1 MHEIAPYARRA
12 FAYGW
17 AASGGP
23 MTDRVKQACRVAVE
37 MACEHPDDIDV
48 FEATLKLGSLEGTW
62 AKVYE
67 RREALWHKHTED
79 AIAAWQPVA
88 RKLPVDLAVIRF
100 RRAAGIAEAANPHRA
115 DLAAKALAA
124 ATWLIHQIGDD
135 PTDPEYLVL
144 MRTLADAIKTGM
156 AEGEAGAI
164 ALAAQDVSIVG
175 IDFDI
180 AFKDAWKQLEKLG
193 EYYAD
198 AKGWLGRILNGA
210 AGDVGRLLARLA
222 EEGATHERMVSEISD
237 LLDSKE
243 IRSVSTMVDMAM
255 GQSFSRGALAL
266 YAREGIREV
275 DFFTAGDA
283 RVCPI
288 CDTFEREGPYALIEA
303 PAPSIHPFCVVGSTL
318 VESPSVVRA
327 ATVRDYVGD
336 VITIR
341 TASGY
346 ELTGTPNH
354 PVATRGGWVPLAE
367 LKVGTDVISSTG
379 AQWKL
384 NSVNPDVDNIPSA
397 IKDVAES
404 FSVRF
409 GPMPVVAEDFHGDGA
424 GSKVH
429 VVFTDGLLAGELKS
443 PFVEHVTEMSFGGRD
458 VLADTIFD
466 VEGAIDERFKTAL
479 ASSDSV
485 MGSAGESLT
494 FFGRRLRHARE
505 HALAAIAG
513 RDSTFEES
521 VSHDVAADAEG
532 FCERLLTLSG
542 EVALDQV
549 VGVDRGSFAG
559 HVYNLDTVDGWYIGN
574 GIVTHNCRCTLV
586 ATNPLQALDFTPYL
600 PKGATS

>member
-1 MHEIAPYARRA
+1 MDGLAAA
-12 FAYGW
+12 FRETFAHGW

-23 MTDRVKQACRVAVE
+23 MTPRVQEACRVAVAL
-37 MACEHPDDIDV
+37 ACEHAEDPDV
-48 FEATLKLGSLEGTW
+48 FEVTLKLGSLEGTW
-62 AKVYE
+62 AKVYD
-67 RREALWHKHTED
+67 RREVLYAKHIATVTDKWRPLARALPVSQAVSRFRLSVGLTEAKGD
-79 AIAAWQPVA
+79 KKDQTARAIAQGVWLMHHAT
-88 RKLPVDLAVIRF
+88 D
-100 RRAAGIAEAANPHRA
+100 NPN
-115 DLAAKALAA
+115 
-124 ATWLIHQIGDD
+124 
-135 PTDPEYLVL
+135 DPEYIALVQ
-144 MRTLADAIKTGM
+144 TIADALKDGM

-164 ALAAQDVSIVG
+164 ALAAQEVHVIG

-180 AFKDAWKQLEKLG
+180 AFRDAWEALASLG
-193 EYYAD
+193 DYMAD
-198 AKGWLGRILNGA
+198 AKGWLSKILDGA
-210 AGDVGRLLARLA
+210 ATDVGRLLSRLA
-222 EEGATHERMVSEISD
+222 EAGATYDEMVSAVQE
-237 LLDSKE
+237 LLTDKE
-243 IRSVSTMVDMAM
+243 IRAITTLVDMAM
-255 GQSFSRGALAL
+255 GQSFARGALAL

-275 DFFTAGDA
+275 DYFTAGDT
-283 RVCPI
+283 RVCPV
-288 CDTFEREGPYALIEA
+288 CDTFEKHSPYALVEA

-336 VITIR
+336 VITVR

-354 PVATRGGWVPLAE
+354 PVATRDGWVPLAE

-404 FSVRF
+404 FPVRF
-409 GPMPVVAEDFHGDGA
+409 GPMPVAAEDFHGDGA

-429 VVFTDGLLAGELKS
+429 VVFTDGLLTDELKS
-443 PFVEHVTEMSFGGRD
+443 PLVEHVTEMSFGGRD
-458 VLADTIFD
+458 VLANSVFD
-466 VEGAIDERFKTAL
+466 VEGAIDERFKAAL
-479 ASSDSV
+479 ASPDSV
-485 MGSAGESLT
+485 VRGTGESLT
-494 FFGRRLRHARE
+494 LFGRRLRHARE
-505 HALAAIAG
+505 HALTAIAG
-513 RDSTFEES
+513 RDSTLEES

-586 ATNPLQALDFTPYL
+586 ATQPLQALDFTPYL
-600 PKGATS
+600 PEGATS